1 MAMYTLG
8 VIGAGNMGSA
18 VLHGALAAGV
28 LPPDRIL
35 VADINENA
43 RAIFDA
49 LGCATTSSPIDPT
62 QCEQLMLAIKPQVF
76 PAVATTLGALPAS
89 QVVISVMAGL
99 SSTNIRAKLGDH
111 ARIVRVMPNTPAQVG
126 EGITA
131 IALGAGAEAG
141 DAVLAESLFSA
152 VGKTVR
158 VDEAH
163 MYAVTAVSG
172 SGPAYVFRL
181 AEAMEKAAQEIGLE
195 PDVARQLV
203 AQTIR
208 GAGALLIRENADPA
222 ALREAVTSPGGTTAA
237 ALDVMNACGFEDVI
251 VDAITAARDRGVT
264 LDG

>member
-1 MAMYTLG
+1 MAMYKLG

-18 VLHGALAAGV
+18 VLHGALSAGV
-28 LPPDRIL
+28 LAPDRIL
-35 VADINENA
+35 VADINDDS
-43 RAIFDA
+43 RAIFEG
-49 LGCATTSSPIDPT
+49 LGCATTASTIDPA

-76 PAVATTLGALPAS
+76 PAVAAAVGPLPAS

-99 SSTNIRAKLGDH
+99 SSANIRARLGDH
-111 ARIVRVMPNTPAQVG
+111 ARIVRIMPNTPAQIG
-126 EGITA
+126 EGISA
-131 IALGAGAEAG
+131 IALGAGAEPG
-141 DAVLAESLFSA
+141 DEALAEALFSA

-181 AEAMEKAAQEIGLE
+181 AEAMEKAAQKIGL
-195 PDVARQLV
+195 DAQVAHQLV
-203 AQTIR
+203 TQTIR
-208 GAGALLIRENADPA
+208 GAGILLSGDDADPI

-237 ALDVMNACGFEDVI
+237 ALEVMNACGFEDVI
-251 VDAITAARDRGVT
+251 IDAITAARDRGVT